1 MFCVYTNYL
10 MFYLRCDFQY
20 VARGLRVGAHG
31 NGLYLLSVFVGGVE
45 RHRDE
50 SLLAGF
56 YLVFWEIGHGASA
69 GGGAFLYKKVGF
81 SGVGETETVAH
92 HLAFAQSA
100 EVVLHLVEFYYG
112 NFGVLVHAR
121 SGVGVVYH
129 ACVHVGAAVAAAAG
143 YEHCRCHKERYN

>member
-10 MFYLRCDFQY
+10 IFYLCGDFEY
-20 VARGLRVGAHG
+20 VARGLCVGAHG

-45 RHRDE
+45 RHCDE
-50 SLLAGF
+50 SLFAGF
-56 YLVFWEIGHGASA
+56 YFVLGEIGHGASA

-81 SGVGETETVAH
+81 YGVGETETVAH

-129 ACVHVGAAVAAAAG
+129 AGIDVGVAVSAAAG
-143 YEHCRCHKERYN
+143 DKHCRCYKEQYW